1 MKEAKVSVGEF
12 RALVLFTKQLHTRL
26 ERLENGLPP
35 LPAEERLQPTTDGG
49 QAITTREDHQYRLNE
64 LESRIEGIEQ
74 HLERQLR
81 GG

>member
-12 RALVLFTKQLHTRL
+12 RALVLFTKQLHMRL

-49 QAITTREDHQYRLNE
+49 QAITTREDSINTGSTSWNRA
-64 LESRIEGIEQ
+64 SRG
-74 HLERQLR
+74 
-81 GG
+81 